1 MQFRQQALAK
11 LQSPEEL
18 DLPVRFARP
27 QGWLVLAVT
36 VVVMAAASVWAV
48 TGSVAST
55 VSAPAHP
62 HARPGQLP
70 PAEPRLRPGHR
81 GRRRAGPADRR
92 RTPPCSRSVRR
103 RATTVVRSVAA
114 GRVTGLAATI
124 GAIISTGANVAAVE
138 KVADADDPL
147 YATVYVPAENAAT
160 IPSDAAVDLTVQS
173 APTQQYGVLRGHVK
187 SVDRAAQTE
196 QQIAAFLGDSQLG
209 EQFTKKGRPVA
220 VLVRLDRSSATKSGY
235 KWSSADG
242 PPFRLEL
249 HDRGL
254 RLDPPGGPAPDRLAA
269 AVSATDETT
278 TAAGRGVQL
287 PPPVRGRRKRH
298 RRPSAPS
305 PRAGSGPSV
314 RPPSSRWRPWSAAP
328 PRSRWCSATTDG
340 TSRWRSCASPAVSRA
355 TAPGPA
361 TS

>member
-27 QGWLVLAVT
+27 QGWLVLFVT

-55 VSAPAHP
+55 VSAPAILTH
-62 HARPGQLP
+62 GQGSYLLQSP
-70 PAEPRLRPGHR
+70 VSGQVTAVVAEQGQRIAANAPVLKV
-81 GRRRAGPADRR
+81 
-92 RTPPCSRSVRR
+92 RT
-103 RATTVVRSVAA
+103 AKGETVVRSVAA

-124 GAIISTGANVAAVE
+124 GAIISTGTNVAAVE

-187 SVDRAAQTE
+187 SVDRAAQSE

-242 PPFRLEL
+242 PPFRLSSMTTAS
-249 HDRGL
+249 GSI
-254 RLDPPGGPAPDRLAA
+254 RLDDQRPVDWL
-269 AVSATDETT
+269 
-278 TAAGRGVQL
+278 L
-287 PPPVRGRRKRH
+287 P
-298 RRPSAPS
+298 
-305 PRAGSGPSV
+305 
-314 RPPSSRWRPWSAAP
+314 
-328 PRSRWCSATTDG
+328 
-340 TSRWRSCASPAVSRA
+340 
-355 TAPGPA
+355 
-361 TS
+361 